1 MSQLPVPKRGKA
13 AGPARRPLPP
23 LPRAGEVLPGEG
35 GCGGPRQH
43 PGSPGVPF
51 SQARPH
57 GTGTRE
63 LAGRSTNNSYLRGLR
78 RLPGRPH
85 RAAAALGPSTRQPR
99 INAARQKTP
108 LSPGRHG
115 AGPPGP
121 SAAPPPRP
129 AAPAAGSP
137 RQGRPEGCS
146 SGGGP
151 RSNHLRPPA
160 LPIEGP
166 CRAPATVGRVPV
178 VLPGTGL
185 GPAAGTEAAG
195 PSGAG
200 QPGWGSPCCQEKT
213 VQELPARRKS
223 PSPPIKSP

>member
-23 LPRAGEVLPGEG
+23 LPRAGGVLPGEG
-35 GCGGPRQH
+35 GCGGPRRH

-51 SQARPH
+51 CQARPH

-78 RLPGRPH
+78 RLPARPH
-85 RAAAALGPSTRQPR
+85 RAAAAPGPSTRQPR

-137 RQGRPEGCS
+137 RRGRPEGCS
-146 SGGGP
+146 SRRGAPQHPPPPAGSAHRGALQSPGRGGMRARGPAGERPQVPRQPAPRERGSPAGAASASRKKRCSGFQPEVKAHHHLSRP
-151 RSNHLRPPA
+151 RSH
-160 LPIEGP
+160 
-166 CRAPATVGRVPV
+166 
-178 VLPGTGL
+178 
-185 GPAAGTEAAG
+185 
-195 PSGAG
+195 
-200 QPGWGSPCCQEKT
+200 
-213 VQELPARRKS
+213 
-223 PSPPIKSP
+223 